1 MISWLRS
8 FTLSAIMVL
17 VAVTVAYAESNSFMS
32 PMGPIAAAQKSHF
45 MNIIAITMIAI
56 IPVFVLLPFILLKYR
71 RGKKSPD
78 YKPNWEF
85 SLPLEITMWAVPIV
99 IVVVLSFGLWKATH
113 ALDPYAAIESEN
125 PTINVQIVGLDW
137 KWLFIY
143 PDLGI
148 ASVGELAFP
157 VDHPVSMTLT
167 TDTVMQSFMISA
179 LAGQIYTMA
188 GMTTK
193 LNVIASEVGQM
204 QGENTQYNGIGF
216 TGQKF
221 IADAMSLADFE
232 TWVQAVKNNGIAL
245 DDNSYGVL
253 AKQSTRTEAHADL
266 ATADM
271 PKDVIYFTLSDINL
285 FDKIVHK
292 YHGGSSMAMDSQ
304 RKNSPEV
311 SQ

>member
-1 MISWLRS
+1 MISRLRV
-8 FTLSAIMVL
+8 FTLSGLMVL
-17 VAVTVAYAESNSFMS
+17 GAITAAYADGNSFLS
-32 PMGPIAAAQKSHF
+32 PMGPIAAAQKTHF
-45 MNIIAITMIAI
+45 LNIIAITMIAI
-56 IPVFVLLPFILLKYR
+56 IPVFVLLPLILLKYR
-71 RGKKSPD
+71 RSKKSAD
-78 YKPNWEF
+78 YRPNWEF
-85 SLPLEITMWAVPIV
+85 SLPLEITMWAVPIA
-99 IVVVLSFGLWKATH
+99 IVLALSFGVWKATH

-125 PTINVQIVGLDW
+125 PTINVQVVGLDW

-193 LNVIASEVGQM
+193 LNLLASEPGQM

-221 IADAMSLADFE
+221 VANAMERSDFDSWVE
-232 TWVQAVKNNGIAL
+232 TVKRDGVAL
-245 DDNSYGVL
+245 DDRSYDVL
-253 AKQSTRTEAHADL
+253 AKESTRAEAHAEL
-266 ATADM
+266 ATSAM
-271 PKDVIYFTLSDINL
+271 PKDVIYFTLPDAIL
-285 FDKIVHK
+285 FDSIVHK
-292 YHGGSSMAMDSQ
+292 YHGGMSMH
-304 RKNSPEV
+304 KNSQEV